1 MSTLQTA
8 RLKLRPFR
16 ESDLD
21 GYAAMCANADVMR
34 YLGESKPWS
43 RAEAWRSM
51 ALMVGHWQLRG
62 YGMWAVEER
71 QSGEFIGRIGCW
83 NPEGWPG
90 LEIGWTL
97 RREFWGRGFAT
108 EGARAAIQYAFTE
121 LHQTR
126 VISLIRPDNL
136 NSIRVAKR
144 VGEQLD
150 GEADVMGHR
159 TLVYALRNS

>member
-1 MSTLQTA
+1 MSTLQTD
-8 RLKLRPFR
+8 RLTLRPFR

-21 GYAAMCANADVMR
+21 GYAAMCANAEVMR
-34 YLGESKPWS
+34 YLGESKPLS

-51 ALMVGHWQLRG
+51 AVMVGHWQLRG

-121 LHQTR
+121 LHQDR

-136 NSIRVAKR
+136 NSIRVAEK

-150 GEADVMGHR
+150 GEAEVMGHR
-159 TLVYALRNS
+159 TLVYALRKS